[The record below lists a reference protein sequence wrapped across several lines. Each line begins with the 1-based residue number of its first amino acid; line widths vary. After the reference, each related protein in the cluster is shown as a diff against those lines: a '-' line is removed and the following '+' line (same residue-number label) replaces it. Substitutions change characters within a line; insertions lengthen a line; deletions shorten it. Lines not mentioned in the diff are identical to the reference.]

1 MASVKMTYLQHLEEL
16 RRRIIVC
23 VAALTAG
30 VGVSWVFAWDILY
43 ILKKPAGDITLNYLK
58 PLEPFMVRFKLA
70 LFGGVILALPV
81 ILLEILAFVSPALKE
96 NEKRYSFA
104 VTVLLVAFFAAG
116 VVFGYYFIMPVGIK
130 WLLDIAGNQM
140 NAVLS
145 ASEYISFAGWFM
157 IAFGVAFETPMFIW
171 MLVALGVLTPDQL
184 REQWRYAYLII
195 LIFAA
200 VVTPDWNP
208 VTMLLVAVPM
218 VVLYELSILM
228 ARFTTGRRTK
238 LAETAV

>member
-1 MASVKMTYLQHLEEL
+1 MTYLQHLEEL

-23 VAALTAG
+23 VAALVAG
-30 VGVSWVFAWDILY
+30 VAVSWIWAWDILY
-43 ILKKPAGDITLNYLK
+43 ILKNPAGDIVLNYLK

-81 ILLEILAFVSPALKE
+81 ILFEILAFASPALKK
-96 NEKRYSFA
+96 NEKKLTVI
-104 VTVLLVAFFAAG
+104 VTALIVIFFAAG
-116 VVFGYYFIMPVGIK
+116 VVFGYYFIMPVGIT

-140 NAVLS
+140 NAVIS
-145 ASEYISFAGWFM
+145 AGEYISFAGWFM

-171 MLVALGVLTPDQL
+171 MLVALHVLTPEQL

-195 LIFAA
+195 LIFSA

-208 VTMLLVAVPM
+208 VTMLLVAAPM
-218 VVLYELSILM
+218 IVLYELSILL
-228 ARFTTGRRTK
+228 ARFTTRRRAG
-238 LAETAV
+238 LAESAG